1 MLLLLLLLLLR
12 ALWAAAAAAAAA
24 PQQQRR
30 RATRAKRHILAVLAD
45 DYGWADAGWHAK
57 MEPAPPT
64 STPDPRADVRT
75 PVLDSLVSA
84 GIELQRNYVFAVCSP
99 TRSGIQT
106 GRNPL
111 HVNVQNIDPL
121 NWNRRDNVSGFSGAP
136 VKVTLSTFNVHQLP
150 RSSVVVV
157 VFSHK

>member
-1 MLLLLLLLLLR
+1 MMLLLLLLLLLR

-30 RATRAKRHILAVLAD
+30 RATRASGTSSLLAD

-84 GIELQRNYVFAVCSP
+84 SIELQRNYVFAVCSP

-106 GRNPL
+106 GRNPYIWP
-111 HVNVQNIDPL
+111 VINFQE
-121 NWNRRDNVSGFSGAP
+121 RDGGRTI
-136 VKVTLSTFNVHQLP
+136 KL
-150 RSSVVVV
+150 
-157 VFSHK
+157 